1 MASFYKRKTPSSV
14 CLWLCKLV
22 CHFLFFEIFCL
33 TVNLKLFV
41 NSQGQ
46 QPVEF
51 NHAINY
57 VNKIKV
63 NTNPLVYSILTLSL
77 FTCFERNNLSY

>member
-1 MASFYKRKTPSSV
+1 MAADEVSLRAYAPVLSSGT
-14 CLWLCKLV
+14 V

-33 TVNLKLFV
+33 TFNLKLFV

-63 NTNPLVYSILTLSL
+63 NTNPLAYSILTLSL